1 MKRSTQIGLAAAG
14 VVLVATIWANSGD
27 DPQEDSLVYN
37 NLAECR
43 AGGQLSST
51 QCEQRFNEATANHL
65 RDAKK
70 FTSTTACETEYGAG
84 SCRSAVWN
92 GAQVVIPA
100 LAGIMLARSLAQ
112 GGGAAQPLLPP
123 TQQACPPGSQAPE
136 CQQARSSSSSN
147 SGGGGSYGGRSGSSS
162 SSRAYSTTS
171 GAALVARSGTV
182 SGASSATTVSRGGF
196 GSTSHSYSS
205 SSSS

>member
-1 MKRSTQIGLAAAG
+1 MKRSTQIGLAAVG
-14 VVLVATIWANSGD
+14 VVLVATIWANSGSD
-27 DPQEDSLVYN
+27 EEESLVYN

-43 AGGQLSST
+43 AGGQLSSS
-51 QCEQRFNEATANHL
+51 QCEQRFNEASANHL

-70 FTSTTACETEYGAG
+70 FTSTSACETEYGSG

-92 GAQVVIPA
+92 GAQVIVPA
-100 LAGIMLARSLAQ
+100 LAGIMLARSFAQ

-123 TQQACPPGSQAPE
+123 TQQACPPGSPAQE
-136 CQQARSSSSSN
+136 CQQARSSSSS
-147 SGGGGSYGGRSGSSS
+147 SGGGYGGRSSSS

-182 SGASSATTVSRGGF
+182 SGVSTTSTTSRGGF
-196 GSTSHSYSS
+196 GSTSRSYSS

>member
-14 VVLVATIWANSGD
+14 VVLFATVWSFSGED
-27 DPQEDSLVYN
+27 DEDSLVYN
-37 NLAECR
+37 SLAECR
-43 AGGQLSST
+43 AGGQLSAS

-65 RDAKK
+65 RDARK
-70 FTSTTACETEYGAG
+70 FSSTSACETEYGAG
-84 SCRSAVWN
+84 SCQSATWN

-123 TQQACPPGSQAPE
+123 TRDACPPGSPAQE
-136 CQQARSSSSSN
+136 CQQARSSSSS
-147 SGGGGSYGGRSGSSS
+147 SGGGSRGGSY
-162 SSRAYSTTS
+162 SRAYSTSS
-171 GAALVARSGTV
+171 GQALVARSGGSSRGV
-182 SGASSATTVSRGGF
+182 STTSVASRGGF
-196 GSTSHSYSS
+196 GSTSHSFSS

>member
-14 VVLVATIWANSGD
+14 VLLVATYWGRSGS
-27 DPQEDSLVYN
+27 QQQSEESLVYA

-43 AGGQLSST
+43 AGGQLTST

-70 FTSTTACETEYGAG
+70 FTSTSACETEYGSG

-92 GAQVVIPA
+92 GAQVVVPA
-100 LAGIMLARSLAQ
+100 LAGFMLARSLAQ

-136 CQQARSSSSSN
+136 CQQARSSSSGS
-147 SGGGGSYGGRSGSSS
+147 SGGGYGGRGSSS
-162 SSRAYSTTS
+162 SARAYSTTS
-171 GAALVARSGTV
+171 GAALVARSG
-182 SGASSATTVSRGGF
+182 SSPGVATTTTTTSRGGF
-196 GSTSHSYSS
+196 GSTARSYSS

>member
-14 VVLVATIWANSGD
+14 VVLVATIWGSGREEAT
-27 DPQEDSLVYN
+27 EDSLVYN
-37 NLAECR
+37 SLADCR
-43 AGGQLSST
+43 AGGQLTST

-70 FTSTTACETEYGAG
+70 FSSTSACEAEYGSG

-92 GAQVVIPA
+92 GASVVVPA
-100 LAGIMLARSLAQ
+100 LAGFMLARSFAQ

-123 TQQACPPGSQAPE
+123 TRDACPPGSAAPE
-136 CQQARSSSSSN
+136 CQQARSSSSST
-147 SGGGGSYGGRSGSSS
+147 GGSYGGRGSSS

-171 GAALVARSGTV
+171 GAALVARSG
-182 SGASSATTVSRGGF
+182 SSPGVTTTTTTTSRGGF
-196 GSTSHSYSS
+196 GSTARSYSS